1 MSMTMATLAT
11 FKENPVANFFFFLL
25 AMVAWRDKKNLH
37 FLIIIVPTLKVHE
50 TENRFL
56 WTEFCH
62 KGYVSHLFLQFWN
75 HLLVGRHVYIQCES
89 NQLCGP
95 NKKQRKQINWQIFL
109 KHSGKEANKVHNDM
123 YKMVVLFPIFNSKFY
138 IAMKV
143 LKRCGSFPDCSLQDT
158 KLSSTL
164 NPYSTL
170 DCFFN
175 VPNWQPGSWL

>member
-1 MSMTMATLAT
+1 
-11 FKENPVANFFFFLL
+11 
-25 AMVAWRDKKNLH
+25 MVAWRDKKNLH
-37 FLIIIVPTLKVHE
+37 FLIIIVPTLKVHK

-95 NKKQRKQINWQIFL
+95 NKKRRKQINWQIFL

-123 YKMVVLFPIFNSKFY
+123 YKMVVLFPTFNSKFY

-175 VPNWQPGSWL
+175 VPNWQPGSWLLCSSLIEAV